1 MSPKYLTT
9 RLVRP
14 MITLPTTSLG
24 TLKKFL
30 TTHRDLMFRYIVTEI
45 SKGVETKSDRVDL
58 FKFGETSY
66 IAACRQDEYGMMLEQ
81 ALSFFIE
88 KEMYEDAA
96 KCRDLLTKVK
106 VEDTIRKS
114 QLD

>member
-1 MSPKYLTT
+1 
-9 RLVRP
+9 

-30 TTHRDLMFRYIVTEI
+30 TTHRDLMFKYMVTEI
-45 SKGVETKSDRVDL
+45 SKGVKTKSERVDL
-58 FKFGETSY
+58 FKFGETNY
-66 IAACRQDEYGMMLEQ
+66 IAACSQNEFNLILEQ

-106 VEDTIRKS
+106 VEDIIRKS
-114 QLD
+114 QSD